1 MYVSAKSVCMEL
13 LMSKFIYRMQNILNI
28 KYKLEDQAKT
38 EFMLA
43 NQELREEE
51 EKLQKLK
58 DRKADYE
65 AEVRKLLQNNLQV
78 ERIKENQEAI
88 VRMGEFIIAQTTC
101 VEKAQHQVDIK
112 AAKLT
117 EVMQERKAQEKLK
130 EKAFENFLQEENARE
145 SKEIDELV
153 SFTYGRR
160 QREE

>member
-1 MYVSAKSVCMEL
+1 
-13 LMSKFIYRMQNILNI
+13 MSKFIYRMQNILNI

-43 NQELREEE
+43 NQILREEE
-51 EKLQKLK
+51 EKLENLK
-58 DRKADYE
+58 ERKAGYE
-65 AEVRKLLQNNLQV
+65 EEVRRLLQKNLQV

-88 VRMGEFIIAQTTC
+88 ARMGEFIIEQMARVKEAQY
-101 VEKAQHQVDIK
+101 QVDLK
-112 AAKLT
+112 AEKLT
-117 EVMQERKAQEKLK
+117 ELRQERKAQEKLK

>member
-1 MYVSAKSVCMEL
+1 
-13 LMSKFIYRMQNILNI
+13 MSKFIYRMQNILNI

-43 NQELREEE
+43 NQALREEE
-51 EKLQKLK
+51 AKLQELK
-58 DRKADYE
+58 DRKYGYE
-65 AEVRKLLQNNLQV
+65 ETVRQLFKKNLQV
-78 ERIKENQEAI
+78 DRIKENQEAI
-88 VRMGEFIIAQTTC
+88 VRMEEFIIMQMARVKDAQRQ
-101 VEKAQHQVDIK
+101 VEIKDAQ
-112 AAKLT
+112 LT

-153 SFTYGRR
+153 SFTYGRK

>member
-1 MYVSAKSVCMEL
+1 
-13 LMSKFIYRMQNILNI
+13 MSKFIYRMQNILNI

-38 EFMLA
+38 EYMLA
-43 NQELREEE
+43 NQILREEE

-58 DRKADYE
+58 DRKIGYE
-65 AEVRKLLQNNLQV
+65 EEVRKLLQKNLQV

-88 VRMGEFIIAQTTC
+88 VRMGEFIIEQMACVKEAQY
-101 VEKAQHQVDIK
+101 QVDLK
-112 AAKLT
+112 AEKWT
-117 EVMQERKAQEKLK
+117 ELRKERKAQEKLK

-153 SFTYGRR
+153 SFNYGKR

>member
-1 MYVSAKSVCMEL
+1 
-13 LMSKFIYRMQNILNI
+13 MSKFFYRMQNILNV

-43 NQELREEE
+43 NQVLREEE
-51 EKLQKLK
+51 EKLQGLM
-58 DRKADYE
+58 DRKKGYE
-65 AEVRKLLQNNLQV
+65 ETVRQLLKNQLQV

-88 VRMGEFIIAQTTC
+88 RRMEEFIREQKIR
-101 VEKAQHQVDIK
+101 VEEAARQVEIK

-117 EVMQERKAQEKLK
+117 QLMQERKAQEKLK
-130 EKAFENFLQEENARE
+130 EKAFEEFLQEENARE

-153 SFTYGRR
+153 SFTYGRK

>member
-1 MYVSAKSVCMEL
+1 
-13 LMSKFIYRMQNILNI
+13 MSKFIYRMQNILNI

-38 EFMLA
+38 EYMLA
-43 NQELREEE
+43 NQILREEE

-58 DRKADYE
+58 DRKVSYE
-65 AEVRKLLQNNLQV
+65 EEVRRLLKKNLQV
-78 ERIKENQEAI
+78 ERIKESQEAI
-88 VRMGEFIIAQTTC
+88 VRMGEFIIEQMACVKEAQY
-101 VEKAQHQVDIK
+101 QVDLK
-112 AAKLT
+112 AEKWT
-117 EVMQERKAQEKLK
+117 ELRKERKAQEKLK

>member
-1 MYVSAKSVCMEL
+1 
-13 LMSKFIYRMQNILNI
+13 MSKFIYRMQNILNV

-43 NQELREEE
+43 NQILHEEE

-58 DRKADYE
+58 DRKAGYE
-65 AEVRKLLQNNLQV
+65 EEVRRLLQKNLQV
-78 ERIKENQEAI
+78 DLIKENQEAI
-88 VRMGEFIIAQTTC
+88 VRMGEFIKEQTERVKEAQY
-101 VEKAQHQVDIK
+101 QVDQK

-117 EVMQERKAQEKLK
+117 ELRKERKAQDKLK